1 MTVVSR
7 NTPGVGNSA
16 LDPGDQEDADMGA
29 AMRANRSAPFD
40 RNVLHKFRSFNYL
53 FTLSACPP
61 DALNSREK
69 IIQNADK
76 FVIAKSAG
84 KKINQLSSVNASGVE
99 DEGNAVFDT
108 LNLLNSFNNKSP
120 GRFDLFLNNVEI
132 DTLMSFSETTNLAM
146 ATKIRFDVF
155 ESMSIN
161 GFMEALQVSAQAAG
175 NYTYMGA
182 PFILK
187 VEFLGYLDNE
197 KGPSEKITNAGA
209 QATRYLVINF
219 TKIGVDL
226 DETGT
231 RYKCQAVPHNE
242 MGYGDHNSLKEPIQ
256 MRGATVLEVLKNL
269 QDSLNRASKAAVI
282 AEATQKNNEEANL
295 HDEYEI
301 VFPTPDWGNGSFDY
315 TKTWDKMKDAKIVE
329 LSDTPAVF
337 SFPSPDQVASAYNPP
352 EAGAGRGFINP
363 TFDPNV
369 VIDTRQTGA
378 QYVFNADKVS
388 VMFPKGAKIHDII
401 ATVIRDSKFG
411 RDIIDN
417 IKNNPADLLKNHMIE
432 YIHVAIEV
440 EQKSKFSAKY
450 QRPMYK
456 YRYVVL
462 PYKMHYS
469 RIPFIQSKMT
479 ASEQNTLQKLY
490 VTRKYEYLYT
500 GKNVD
505 VRRFNLTFNHLFY
518 QAFPRGMGN
527 NTAGASP
534 DVEQAGNNKGIQLR
548 PPARTP
554 SQNEINSG
562 NVTRNTPAEN
572 ESAAETA
579 RLRRQANLPVVIDLP
594 PTPRISDPRRAS
606 ITGPGGNATAPT
618 IDPYTALVKNMHQ
631 AILDNTGQIKIDIE
645 ISGDPYFF
653 VTGGIGNYRP
663 KLVNDTMTE
672 NGEAPY
678 QTNETIVLLEFR
690 NPEDIDS
697 ITGLVRFNSNRVPFS
712 GCFKVT
718 KVTSKFS
725 DGSFI
730 QTLNMIRIPGQAIN
744 DVAPE
749 SLASSPANNTRVSS
763 AEPAD
768 KSQVSFVSEVPLS
781 TINIPS
787 ELT

>member
-1 MTVVSR
+1 MSVVTR
-7 NTPGVGNSA
+7 DTPGVEESDLGEITVTASR
-16 LDPGDQEDADMGA
+16 PKKT
-29 AMRANRSAPFD
+29 FK

-69 IIQNADK
+69 IIQYSDT
-76 FVIAKSAG
+76 FVIAKSSG
-84 KKINQLSSVNASGVE
+84 KKINQLNSRSAGTGDSIEGISSE
-99 DEGNAVFDT
+99 FDV
-108 LNLLNSFNNKSP
+108 LNLVDSFNNKSP

-132 DTLMSFSETTNLAM
+132 DTIMSFSETTNLAM

-161 GFMEALQVSAQAAG
+161 GFMEALQVASQAAG

-187 VEFLGYLDNE
+187 VEFLGYLDDE
-197 KGPSEKITNAGA
+197 KGPSEKITNAGD
-209 QATRYLVINF
+209 QATRYLVINL
-219 TKIGVDL
+219 TKIGVEL

-231 RYKCQAVPHNE
+231 KYRCQAVAYNE

-256 MRGATVLEVLKNL
+256 MRGATVVEVLKNL

-301 VFPTPDWGNGSFDY
+301 VFPTPNWDNGTFDY
-315 TKTWDKMKDAKIVE
+315 SQTWDKMKDAKIVE

-369 VIDTRQTGA
+369 VIDTRQTGS

-388 VMFPKGAKIHDII
+388 IMFPKGAKIHDII
-401 ATVIRDSKFG
+401 ATVVRDSKFG
-411 RDIIDN
+411 RNIIDH
-417 IKNNPADLLKNHMIE
+417 IKNNPAELMKNHMIE

-440 EQKSKFSAKY
+440 EQKFKFSAKY
-450 QRPMYK
+450 QRPIYK

-469 RIPFIQSKMT
+469 RIPLIQAKMT
-479 ASEQNTLQKLY
+479 ASEQEKLQKLY

-505 VRRFNLTFNHLFY
+505 IKKFNLTFDHLFY

-527 NTAGASP
+527 NIAGSP
-534 DVEQAGNNKGIQLR
+534 PDSEQVGNNTGFQLR
-548 PPARTP
+548 EPARTQ
-554 SQNEINSG
+554 SQNEVNSG
-562 NVTRNTPAEN
+562 NVTRNTPNEN

-579 RLRRQANLPVVIDLP
+579 RLRRQAGLPVALEIPQPQRL
-594 PTPRISDPRRAS
+594 SDPRRAS
-606 ITGPGGNATAPT
+606 ITGPGGNATTPT
-618 IDPYTALVKNMHQ
+618 IDPYTSLLKNMHQ
-631 AILDNTGQIKIDIE
+631 AILDNTGQIKIDLE

-663 KLVNDTMTE
+663 KLVNDSLTE

-678 QTNETIVLLEFR
+678 QTNETIIQIEFK

-697 ITGLVRFNSNRVPFS
+697 KTGLVRFNSDRVPFS

-725 DGSFI
+725 DGMFM
-730 QTLNMIRIPGQAIN
+730 QTLKAIRIPGQAIN
-744 DVAPE
+744 GVAPE
-749 SLASSPANNTRVSS
+749 SLATSPANNSRVPSTEPTDSS
-763 AEPAD
+763 
-768 KSQVSFVSEVPLS
+768 KISFFNEVPLTS
-781 TINIPS
+781 INIPS
-787 ELT
+787 DA